1 MMNFGFRAAAALAVL
16 TLAAVPAAAKEH
28 QVKMLNKGS
37 DGSLMVFE
45 PAFIKIAPGD
55 TVKFLATQKGHNAE
69 SVAGMAPAG
78 GTTFKGKINEEIA
91 VKFNKEGVYGYKC
104 LPHLGMGMVGVVQV
118 GRPREQGPGR
128 GCCRQASGHGQE
140 AHGRARRSRQVSLI
154 EIFRGG
160 WLQRS
165 RPPHSFPFRN
175 RWSIRGFLSLDG

>member
-1 MMNFGFRAAAALAVL
+1 MHNREKMMNFGFRAAAALAVV

-55 TVKFLATQKGHNAE
+55 TVKSLATQKGHNAE
-69 SVAGMAPAG
+69 SIAGMAPAG
-78 GTTFKGKINEEIA
+78 GTTFKGKINEEIS

-118 GRPREQGPGR
+118 GKAVNKGQAAAAAAKLPGMGKKR
-128 GCCRQASGHGQE
+128 MTALV
-140 AHGRARRSRQVSLI
+140 ARAK
-154 EIFRGG
+154 
-160 WLQRS
+160 
-165 RPPHSFPFRN
+165 
-175 RWSIRGFLSLDG
+175 